1 MANVLNPEP
10 ESITLNTTLEPTT
23 LEPATE
29 LEQPPFESTS
39 NPETAEVVEVPALDA
54 DAPTEPVAKAVP
66 VEAAPAEEIA
76 PEIVAQA
83 EPVVEAKAEPVVA
96 AAAEPV
102 VEAKAEPVVAAKAEP
117 VVEAKAEPVVEAKA
131 EPVVAAVAETAAEI
145 QAAPEAAPPAT
156 AAAPVARAK
165 APEHGL
171 ESMDDFSAALAA
183 FEREQAAEAAAVEAY
198 GDKIVSGTVIK
209 QTEKHLV
216 VDVGL
221 KSEGLVPLEQV
232 LDHSGAVRFNP
243 GDVIDVVIEREEPEG
258 GYLVSF
264 ERAQRLRIW
273 DTIEK
278 AANDKTPMTGT
289 VISRVKGGLTVDIGL
304 KAFLPGSQ
312 LEIRPV
318 RNLDGYLGQ
327 QIEVRVIKL
336 NKKRGNVVV
345 SRKEILE
352 EEQNAKRST
361 TLEHLG
367 EGAILTGTVKNL
379 TDYGAFVDLGG
390 IDGLLHIT
398 DMSWGRL
405 THPRDLVNVGD
416 EIQVK
421 VLKFDK
427 DKQRVSLGFKQLTPD
442 PWLDASERYPV
453 GAHVKG
459 RVLSVTDY
467 GAFVELEQGI
477 EGLVHLSEMTWSKRL
492 KHPSK
497 LVKPG
502 DEVETVVLSV
512 NPADRRISLGMKQ
525 LLENPWENLT
535 EKYPTGAV
543 VEGRVRNLTDFG
555 AFIEIEDGID
565 GLVHVSNLSWTKRV
579 KHPSEIV
586 KKGEKVKAVVLGVEP
601 AEPASLAGHQAV
613 AARRLGELLR
623 LASGGRRGPRQGA
636 ADGAIWSLRRDRG
649 GCRGSL
655 PHLRGRRRRRIEAG
669 DGPGARLQDHQDQ
682 RRGEEGGLEPARHRP
697 GGQPHTGRALQGGYS
712 QASGLQLHH
721 HARRPD
727 QLAQGRAL
735 SRFPF
740 RHQCT
745 TAALRGGRCCLDF
758 VFHSFS
764 LCPASTLA
772 SATPG
777 VSFQV
782 KESSTM
788 PRNVDARIPYSAEF
802 QP

>member
-1 MANVLNPEP
+1 MANVLNPET
-10 ESITLNTTLEPTT
+10 ESTTLNTELETPTLD
-23 LEPATE
+23 PATE
-29 LEQPPFESTS
+29 QEQPSYESTS
-39 NPETAEVVEVPALDA
+39 NPETPEATTPALDA
-54 DAPTEPVAKAVP
+54 DVTTEPVAEAPETPAEAPAVP
-66 VEAAPAEEIA
+66 EAAVTPADAIA
-76 PEIVAQA
+76 SPA
-83 EPVVEAKAEPVVA
+83 EPVRA
-96 AAAEPV
+96 ATEG
-102 VEAKAEPVVAAKAEP
+102 
-117 VVEAKAEPVVEAKA
+117 
-131 EPVVAAVAETAAEI
+131 
-145 QAAPEAAPPAT
+145 APE
-156 AAAPVARAK
+156 
-165 APEHGL
+165 
-171 ESMDDFSAALAA
+171 SMEDFSAALEA

-198 GDKIVSGTVIK
+198 GDKVVQGTVIK

-232 LDHSGAVRFNP
+232 VDHTGAVKFNP

-264 ERAQRLRIW
+264 EKAQRLRVW

-278 AANDKTPMTGT
+278 AANEKTPVLGT
-289 VISRVKGGLTVDIGL
+289 IVSRVKGGLTVDIGM

-352 EEQNAKRST
+352 EDQNAKRSHT
-361 TLEHLG
+361 MELLG

-525 LLENPWENLT
+525 LLENPWEHLT
-535 EKYPTGAV
+535 ERYPAGTV

-579 KHPSEIV
+579 KHPSEVV

-601 AEPASLAGHQAV
+601 QN
-613 AARRLGELLR
+613 RRLSLGIKQLQPDVWETFFGSHRVGDVVHGKVLR
-623 LASGGRRGPRQGA
+623 TAQFGAFVEIAEGVEGLCHISEAVGDDGHAMKLEQG
-636 ADGAIWSLRRDRG
+636 DEHEFKIIKINVEEKKVGLSLR
-649 GCRGSL
+649 STA
-655 PHLRGRRRRRIEAG
+655 HEAT
-669 DGPGARLQDHQDQ
+669 RQTVEH
-682 RRGEEGGLEPARHRP
+682 
-697 GGQPHTGRALQGGYS
+697 Y
-712 QASGLQLHH
+712 
-721 HARRPD
+721 
-727 QLAQGRAL
+727 
-735 SRFPF
+735 
-740 RHQCT
+740 
-745 TAALRGGRCCLDF
+745 
-758 VFHSFS
+758 
-764 LCPASTLA
+764 
-772 SATPG
+772 
-777 VSFQV
+777 
-782 KESSTM
+782 KESSHKAPVSSSTTTLGDLIQW
-788 PRNVDARIPYSAEF
+788 RKAENK
-802 QP
+802 

>member
-10 ESITLNTTLEPTT
+10 ESITLNTELETPT

-29 LEQPPFESTS
+29 LEQPSSESTS
-39 NPETAEVVEVPALDA
+39 NTETAEVDEVNALDA
-54 DAPTEPVAKAVP
+54 DAPTEPVAETAPQVEAAQ
-66 VEAAPAEEIA
+66 VEVTAEAAPAVEVATEVPA
-76 PEIVAQA
+76 QPEPVAQA
-83 EPVVEAKAEPVVA
+83 EPVIEAKAVVKAAPRARAKAKAPRAKAEVAPPAKATPVVEA
-96 AAAEPV
+96 APEAEAAPVVEAAPQAEAGQTEAAPQPEGSVAAEPV
-102 VEAKAEPVVAAKAEP
+102 
-117 VVEAKAEPVVEAKA
+117 
-131 EPVVAAVAETAAEI
+131 
-145 QAAPEAAPPAT
+145 
-156 AAAPVARAK
+156 AAAPSPAK
-165 APEHGL
+165 AAGHAEHGL

-183 FEREQAAEAAAVEAY
+183 FEREQAAEAAAVEAF
-198 GDKIVSGTVIK
+198 GDKIVTGTVIK
-209 QTEKHLV
+209 QTDKHLV

-232 LDHSGAVRFNP
+232 LDHTGAVKFQP

-258 GYLVSF
+258 GYLVNY
-264 ERAQRLRIW
+264 ERAQRLRVW
-273 DTIEK
+273 DAIEK
-278 AANDKTPMTGT
+278 AAADKTPVTGT
-289 VISRVKGGLTVDIGL
+289 VVSRVKGGLTVDIGL

-318 RNLDGYLGQ
+318 RNLDGYIGQ

-352 EEQNAKRST
+352 EAQNAKRST
-361 TLEHLG
+361 TLEQLG
-367 EGAILTGTVKNL
+367 EGAVLTGTVKNL

-442 PWLDASERYPV
+442 PWLDATERYPV
-453 GAHVKG
+453 GARVHG

-497 LVKPG
+497 LVKPA
-502 DEVETVVLSV
+502 DEVDTVVLSV

-525 LLENPWENLT
+525 LLDNPWENLT
-535 EKYPTGAV
+535 ERYPAGTI

-601 AEPASLAGHQAV
+601 QN
-613 AARRLGELLR
+613 RRLSLGIKQLQPDVWESFFAAHRVGDLVHGKVLR
-623 LASGGRRGPRQGA
+623 TAQFGA
-636 ADGAIWSLRRDRG
+636 FVEIAEGVEGLCHIS
-649 GCRGSL
+649 
-655 PHLRGRRRRRIEAG
+655 EAG
-669 DGPGARLQDHQDQ
+669 D
-682 RRGEEGGLEPARHRP
+682 EGGGPSKLE
-697 GGQPHTGRALQGGYS
+697 TGLEHEFKIIKINVEEKKVGLSLRAVGHE
-712 QASGLQLHH
+712 AS
-721 HARRPD
+721 R
-727 QLAQGRAL
+727 AQVESYKKETHKA
-735 SRFPF
+735 P
-740 RHQCT
+740 
-745 TAALRGGRCCLDF
+745 
-758 VFHSFS
+758 
-764 LCPASTLA
+764 
-772 SATPG
+772 
-777 VSFQV
+777 VS
-782 KESSTM
+782 SSTTTLGDLINL
-788 PRNVDARIPYSAEF
+788 RKSEKSEKSE
-802 QP
+802 Q